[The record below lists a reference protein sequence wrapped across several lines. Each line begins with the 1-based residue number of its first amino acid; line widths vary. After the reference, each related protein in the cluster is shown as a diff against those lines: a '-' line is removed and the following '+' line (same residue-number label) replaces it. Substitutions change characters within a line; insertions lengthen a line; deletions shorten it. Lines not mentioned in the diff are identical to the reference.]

1 MAVWCRSGGGGV
13 CGVDWA
19 EGRGGLHVDAVED
32 VVLGAAVEE
41 DRVAA
46 LQVLALWPQGASSMG
61 AAAGKAAKDE
71 IGG

>member
-1 MAVWCRSGGGGV
+1 M
-13 CGVDWA
+13 
-19 EGRGGLHVDAVED
+19 ED